1 MQNIDIFPWNEHFE
15 TGLSTIDDQHR
26 KLVKILNDLA
36 TSVAFNADAQS
47 LNAVFDELTD
57 YTLYH
62 FKTEEA
68 IWHQYLPHDPLDSEH
83 QKVHNEFVTAALKFK
98 EEQKNRPLIEL
109 AKEALEYLARWL
121 ASHILETDRHMAYVV
136 FALRDGVSVDE
147 AKNRANLQ
155 MSGSTRML
163 IDIILS
169 IYRTLTSNTLEL
181 VHEMKEHEKL
191 LSDQKIIEAKLND
204 QAKYQQLLL
213 ELANSFVNLPLDEI
227 DTAIQSALEKM
238 AIFVEADRAY
248 IFDYDVDAQTASN
261 SYEWCAEGI
270 SPEIDN
276 LQDLPL
282 DSLPGWFVTH
292 AQGESIIIDDV
303 IQLEEGSLKE
313 ILVSQNIQSLITLP
327 LINQNNCLGFVGF
340 DAVRK
345 KHHFSELEMTLL
357 DLFSNLLS
365 NVHDRRLSEARLTY
379 ERGFLK
385 TLINNI
391 PDLIWLKGPDG
402 VYLNCNP
409 RFEAFFGAK
418 EAEIVGKTDYDFVDR
433 ELADFFRG
441 HDRHVMETDITHVN
455 EEEVTFADGHIEF
468 LETTKTPMK
477 DEHGN
482 LLGVLGVGRNI
493 TERKLAQKS
502 LQEQKEEFETIFNI
516 SRDGIA
522 ILDLETNFLD
532 FNDAYLEMTGY
543 TREELLSKSCI
554 GLSIPE
560 DHDRA
565 VETVETVIEKG
576 FVTNFEKT
584 CIVKNGKHVIINMA
598 IALMPD
604 RKKLL
609 ISTKDV
615 TEAKAHEKKLQYIAH
630 YDALTGLPNR
640 VLLSDRLQQAM
651 AQATRNRTTIAIV
664 YLDLDGFKVINDLY
678 GHEVGDTLLS
688 TLASRMKQTLRNGD
702 TIARLGGDEFVAI
715 FPDLKEH
722 EDCVPMLVRLLSVTS
737 QTVMIDSIAMNV
749 SASLGVSF
757 FEEGND
763 IDPDQLLRQADQ
775 AMYQAKLSGKN
786 RYHIFDAVQDR
797 TIRTHHESLEAI
809 ESALSDNQF
818 RLYYQPKVNMLTGE
832 VIGAEA
838 LIRWEHP
845 EKGILAPGTFLP
857 TIEGH
862 ILSVQVGYWVIEE
875 AMKQITLF
883 KHEGLHFPISV
894 NVDALQLQ
902 QEDFVAQLK
911 KLIERYP
918 QIREGDLEFE
928 ILETSALEDIDG
940 VSQIMHECEKIG
952 IQFSL
957 DDFGTGYSSLTYLK
971 RLPAKILKI
980 DQSFVKGMLSDP
992 DDLAIL
998 DGVVGLSV
1006 AFRRDL
1012 IAEGVESLEH
1022 GEMLL
1027 KLGCVN
1033 AQGYAIARPM
1043 TPEKFMEW
1051 IKLWKPDQT
1060 WLNAIRISRDDIPL
1074 VFAEVEH
1081 KAWVGKII
1089 QFMHDER
1096 SEIPPLSHEECH
1108 FGQWLRADGAK
1119 RYKEDSTYPQM
1130 QHVHKQVHYLVHSM
1144 IKHKESITSEHLQA
1158 SINELVEESKKLI
1171 LLLKKMSRQHQL
1183 SSS

>member
-1 MQNIDIFPWNEHFE
+1 MFNIDIFPWNEHFA

-36 TSVAFNADAQS
+36 TNVAFNADSEA
-47 LNAVFDELTD
+47 LNAIFDELTD

-62 FKTEEA
+62 FQTEEV
-68 IWHQYLPHDPLDSEH
+68 IWHQYLPYDPLDSEH
-83 QKVHNEFVTAALKFK
+83 QNVHQQFVTVAMKFK
-98 EEQKNRPLIEL
+98 EEQKNKPLIEL

-121 ASHILETDRHMAYVV
+121 ASHILETDRHMAYIV
-136 FALRDGVSVDE
+136 FALREGLSIDE
-147 AKNRANLQ
+147 AKIRANEQ

-191 LSDQKIIEAKLND
+191 LSDQKMIETKLND

-227 DTAIQSALEKM
+227 DSAIESAIEKM
-238 AIFVEADRAY
+238 AIFVKADRAY
-248 IFDYDVDAQTASN
+248 IFDYDVDAQTTSN
-261 SYEWCAEGI
+261 TYEWCKEGI
-270 SPEIDN
+270 SPEIDH

-282 DSLPGWFVTH
+282 DTIPGWFVTH
-292 AQGESIIIDDV
+292 SQGKSIIIDNV
-303 IQLEEGSLKE
+303 SLLEEGSVKS
-313 ILVSQNIQSLITLP
+313 ILMSQNIQNLITLP
-327 LINQNNCLGFVGF
+327 LINQNICVGFVGF
-340 DAVRK
+340 DSVK
-345 KHHFSELEMTLL
+345 KQHHFSDLEITLL

-365 NVHDRRLSEARLTY
+365 NVHDRRLSETRLKY

-385 TLINNI
+385 TLINTI
-391 PDLIWLKGPDG
+391 PDLIWLKTPDG
-402 VYLNCNP
+402 LYLNCNP
-409 RFEAFFGAK
+409 RFEALFGAK
-418 EAEIVGKTDYDFVDR
+418 ESEIVGKTDYDFVSK
-433 ELADFFRG
+433 ELADFFRH
-441 HDRHVMETDITHVN
+441 HDRNVMETNSTNVN
-455 EEEVTFADGHIEF
+455 EEEVTFSDGHIEF

-477 DEHGN
+477 DESGN
-482 LLGVLGVGRNI
+482 LLGVLSVGRNI
-493 TERKLAQKS
+493 TERKLAEKL

-522 ILDLETNFLD
+522 VLDLESNFLD
-532 FNDAYLEMTGY
+532 FNEAYLEMTGY
-543 TREELLSKSCI
+543 TRGELLTKSCI
-554 GLSIPE
+554 GLSAPE

-565 VETVETVIEKG
+565 INALMTVMKKG
-576 FVTNFEKT
+576 FLTNFEKT
-584 CIVKNGKHVIINMA
+584 CIVKNGKHVVINMA

-604 RKKLL
+604 RQKLL
-609 ISTKDV
+609 ISTKDI
-615 TEAKAHEKKLQYIAH
+615 TEAKAQEQKLQYIAH

-640 VLLSDRLQQAM
+640 ILLSDRLQQAM
-651 AQATRNRTTIAIV
+651 MQASRNRTMIAVV
-664 YLDLDGFKVINDLY
+664 YLDLDGFKAINDLY
-678 GHEVGDTLLS
+678 GHEVGDILLS

-722 EDCVPMLVRLLSVTS
+722 EECVSMLIRLLSVTS
-737 QTVMIDSIAMNV
+737 HTVMIDGVSMNV

-786 RYHIFDAVQDR
+786 RYHIFDTVQDR

-809 ESALSDNQF
+809 ELALTNNQF
-818 RLYYQPKVNMLTGE
+818 QLYYQPKVNMKTGE

-838 LIRWEHP
+838 LIRWNHP
-845 EKGILAPGTFLP
+845 EKGILAPRAFLP
-857 TIEGH
+857 MIEDH
-862 ILSVQVGYWVIEE
+862 ILSVDVGYWVIEE
-875 AMKQITLF
+875 AMRQLTVF
-883 KHEGLHFPISV
+883 KRAGLQLSISV

-902 QEDFVAQLK
+902 QEDFVSHLK
-911 KLIERYP
+911 TLMEHYP
-918 QIREGDLEFE
+918 EIREGDLEFE

-940 VSQIMHECEKIG
+940 ISKIMHECGKIG
-952 IQFSL
+952 IHFSL

-980 DQSFVKGMLSDP
+980 DQSFVKGMLGDP

-1006 AFRRDL
+1006 AFRRHL
-1012 IAEGVESLEH
+1012 IAEGVESREH

-1027 KLGCVN
+1027 NLGCMN

-1043 TPEKFMEW
+1043 LPENFMEW
-1051 IKLWKPDQT
+1051 IKQWKPDET
-1060 WLNAIRISRDDIPL
+1060 WTNAIRISRDDIPL
-1074 VFAEVEH
+1074 LFAEVEH
-1081 KAWVGKII
+1081 KAWVEKII
-1089 QFMHDER
+1089 QFMHNER
-1096 SEIPPLSHEECH
+1096 LDLPSLDYEECH
-1108 FGQWLRADGAK
+1108 FGQWLKTDGEK
-1119 RYKEDSTYPQM
+1119 RYREIPLYSEMEQA
-1130 QHVHKQVHYLVHSM
+1130 HKQVHHLVNRM
-1144 IKHKESITSEHLQA
+1144 IKQKESLSTELTQALIDSLLQD
-1158 SINELVEESKKLI
+1158 SDTLI
-1171 LLLKKMSRQHQL
+1171 SLLKQL
-1183 SSS
+1183 SIQRQTLS